1 MARGPSLLRTT
12 AARLTLLY
20 LVLVAGMLAGLLV
33 LAHRLSVGSLARQTD
48 AAIEAEMVSLATEYR
63 RGGLPALHRIVQR
76 RAEGR
81 HWRLYLLG
89 NAGGPFAG
97 NLDSWPAAPAG
108 RDGWADFTY
117 ALPVRPGGPAGH
129 AARARVV
136 LLPPDLRLLVGRD
149 IQNQR
154 EVRQR
159 LERALLGAGG
169 VVLVLGFAGGALI
182 ARNAAARVER
192 INAAARRVM
201 EGDLSHRLP
210 ARESGDEIDQLAFTF
225 NAMVARIEGL
235 VKDLRAVTDN
245 IAHDLRTPLTRL
257 RTGLE
262 TALLGSQGA
271 DDQRGALERAIG
283 EADQLIGT
291 FNALLGLARLESG
304 GLPAPRPVDFAAIV
318 REMAEIYT
326 PVAEEAELALFV
338 HANTPLEGRGD
349 RTLLAQA
356 VANVLDNA
364 IKYSPAG
371 GSVRITARG
380 TRDGS
385 EIVVADDG
393 PGVPAADR
401 SRVIDRFVRL
411 DTSRDRPGSGLGLPL
426 VEAVTRLH
434 GGTLA
439 LEDNAPG
446 LKVRM
451 SFPGPDETA
460 APAPDII

>member
-1 MARGPSLLRTT
+1 MARGPSLFRTT

-20 LVLVAGMLAGLLV
+20 LVLVMALLGALLV
-33 LAHRLSVGSLARQTD
+33 FAHWMSVGSLARQTD
-48 AAIEAEMVSLATEYR
+48 ASIDGEVVSLRTAYR
-63 RGGLPALHRIVQR
+63 RGGLPALHRTVQR

-89 NAGGPFAG
+89 NPGGPFAG
-97 NLDSWPAAPAG
+97 NLDAWPAATAR
-108 RDGWADFTY
+108 RDGWLDFTY
-117 ALPVRPGGPAGH
+117 ALPVRPGEAVEH

-149 IQNQR
+149 VQNQR

-169 VVLVLGFAGGALI
+169 AVLVLGFAGGALI
-182 ARNAAARVER
+182 ARNAAARVGR
-192 INAAARRVM
+192 INAAARKVM
-201 EGDLSHRLP
+201 EGNLSHRLP
-210 ARESGDEIDQLAFTF
+210 ARESGDEIDQLASTF
-225 NAMVARIEGL
+225 NAMIARIEGL
-235 VKDLRAVTDN
+235 VKDLRSVTDN

-262 TALLGSQGA
+262 TALLGSGDA
-271 DDQRGALERAIG
+271 DDRREALERAIG
-283 EADQLIGT
+283 EADQLIRT
-291 FNALLGLARLESG
+291 FNALLGIARIESG
-304 GLPAPRPVDFAAIV
+304 APPTMRPLDLAAIV
-318 REMAEIYT
+318 REMAEIYA

-338 HANTPLEGRGD
+338 HAGAPLGGSGD

-356 VANVLDNA
+356 VANLLDNA

-371 GSVRITARG
+371 GSVRVTARG
-380 TRDGS
+380 TRDGA

-401 SRVIDRFVRL
+401 SRVLDRFVRL
-411 DTSRDRPGSGLGLPL
+411 GASRDLPGSGLGLSL
-426 VEAVTRLH
+426 VEAVVRLH
-434 GGTLA
+434 GGALS

-446 LKVRM
+446 LKARM
-451 SFPGPDETA
+451 TFPVPGGAEVSGG
-460 APAPDII
+460 